1 MTGPPPFSGPPPAG
15 PPPFPHQ
22 GSTPAQPPPSYQVPP
37 PTPSHPG
44 PPPPVPPGPG
54 VQPPF
59 AAAPVE
65 GRTARLWLGLGVVG
79 AALAVCCGGGLLA
92 FVGFVITGTQALN
105 EQADRVVG
113 DYLDAVIAE
122 DWPRAYE
129 RLCDRD
135 QQAESLEAFA
145 RREARAPD
153 IASYELGDLDLTR
166 PELRLP
172 VELTYTEGGRERV
185 EVPLEQD
192 TSTGEL
198 EVCGFDR

>member
-1 MTGPPPFSGPPPAG
+1 MTGPSPFAGPPPADQPPSHQV
-15 PPPFPHQ
+15 PPP
-22 GSTPAQPPPSYQVPP
+22 ADQPPYQVPP
-37 PTPSHPG
+37 PPVA
-44 PPPPVPPGPG
+44 PVPPGPG

-59 AAAPVE
+59 AAAPIE
-65 GRTARLWLGLGVVG
+65 GRTTRMWWGLGVAG

-92 FVGFVITGTQALN
+92 FGGFVITGTQALN

-122 DWPRAYE
+122 DWDRAYD

-135 QQAESLEAFA
+135 QRAESLEEFA
-145 RREARAPD
+145 RREARAPE
-153 IASYELGDLDLTR
+153 IQSYELGDLDLTR

-172 VELTYTEGGRERV
+172 VDLTYTEGGTERV